1 MTTNTGKDFSKKNIV
16 LNSIEDINMFIDIL
30 DENEQ
35 DKTSCKFSND
45 FTFEYYDWKSE
56 SFRGENIF
64 KANWL
69 IIVNKLIELFP
80 HIKISIFYETAS
92 LIQKKILDKDFLS
105 RHDVYIT
112 IEYNN
117 TIYDLALE

>member
-45 FTFEYYDWKSE
+45 FSPY
-56 SFRGENIF
+56 
-64 KANWL
+64 
-69 IIVNKLIELFP
+69 
-80 HIKISIFYETAS
+80 FY
-92 LIQKKILDKDFLS
+92 L
-105 RHDVYIT
+105 
-112 IEYNN
+112 
-117 TIYDLALE
+117 